1 MFAII
6 TNYKKMFSSFIK
18 NEFGAGLTTSPA
30 ASSTPITVDDFKGV
44 DSKGLRAL
52 QKILTDKRID
62 PEEAR
67 IMKIA
72 LDLGHIT

>member
-30 ASSTPITVDDFKGV
+30 ASSTPITVDDFKG
-44 DSKGLRAL
+44 DDTQDLKAL
-52 QKILTDKRID
+52 QKVFNDGKMTAKEAKILNDSID
-62 PEEAR
+62 Y
-67 IMKIA
+67 
-72 LDLGHIT
+72 IT